1 MTVCMIEYTAVPY
14 IGQRRCSRYRFRL
27 FDRFFFHGLSKAPS
41 GTAAVLVDELDAG
54 SFQSPTDRKIVRCSR
69 RRSRAA
75 SEEGTL
81 GPSAELCFQRS
92 IICKRTPISPA
103 SSSLK

>member
-27 FDRFFFHGLSKAPS
+27 FDRFFFYRLSKAHS

-54 SFQSPTDRKIVRCSR
+54 GGVLASRCSQKGAR
-69 RRSRAA
+69 LGSFRKTSPPVLTASALSASEAERLVRHRSR
-75 SEEGTL
+75 
-81 GPSAELCFQRS
+81 R
-92 IICKRTPISPA
+92 
-103 SSSLK
+103 